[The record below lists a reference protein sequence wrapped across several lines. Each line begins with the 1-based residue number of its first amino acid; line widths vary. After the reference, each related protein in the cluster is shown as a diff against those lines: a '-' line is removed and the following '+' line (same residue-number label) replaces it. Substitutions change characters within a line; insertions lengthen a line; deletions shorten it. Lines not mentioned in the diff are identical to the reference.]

1 MAAGASGTSHG
12 KGRTSAGG
20 SRRAG
25 LAMGRRQ
32 GSGNGFHFHI
42 YINASKFSPFFFF
55 FFKNG
60 NFHENML
67 DFSPFNFTNIPME
80 RFVRSCFISSF

>member
-1 MAAGASGTSHG
+1 MAAGGSGTSHG

-20 SRRAG
+20 RRVG

-32 GSGNGFHFHI
+32 GSGNGFNFHI

-55 FFKNG
+55 SSK
-60 NFHENML
+60 
-67 DFSPFNFTNIPME
+67 ME
-80 RFVRSCFISSF
+80 ISMKTC